1 MGGVNQDLL
10 AQLAPAHAPAAAPW
24 WPLAP
29 GWWALA
35 VLAALALAGW
45 WFLRY
50 RRRQPQRRVRVV
62 ALDELDR
69 IAAAS
74 TDDAAFARD
83 LEHLLRRYAVTRFG
97 RAAVAQLNGDDWL
110 AFLAARGA
118 TALAAPAGTHFLQL
132 AFGGRG
138 QADRPA
144 WLAAARAFLK
154 DRTK

>member
-35 VLAALALAGW
+35 VLVLLALAAWG
-45 WFLRY
+45 LVAY
-50 RRRQPQRRVRVV
+50 RRRLPQQRVRVV
-62 ALDELDR
+62 ALQELER
-69 IAAAS
+69 IAQAGS
-74 TDDAAFARD
+74 DDAAFARD
-83 LEHLLRRYAVTRFG
+83 LEQLLRRYAVTRFG
-97 RAAVAQLNGDDWL
+97 RATIAQLNGEDWL
-110 AFLAARGA
+110 AFIAAHGGA
-118 TALAAPAGTHFLQL
+118 ALAAPAGTHFLHV
-132 AFGGRG
+132 AFSGRG

-154 DRTK
+154 DRTA